1 MTRIPLIEARDLCR
15 EHQQGEQTVP
25 ALRHVHLRIE
35 AGEFVALAGQSG
47 SGKTSLLNLL
57 GALDRPSSGELRLDG
72 QDLALLSKTEL
83 AGLRLR
89 KLGFVFQHYSLIPVL
104 SALENVEYVLVL
116 QGVPA
121 AERRQ
126 RASEALAS
134 VGLGAL
140 LDRRPDQLS
149 GGQQQRVAV
158 ARAIVGRPAL
168 VLADEPT
175 ANLDSDTGD
184 GLLALMRDLNQR
196 TGTSFVIA
204 THDSRVMQSASR
216 LVRLKDGAILE
227 DSAHAL
233 PEACPA

>member
-1 MTRIPLIEARDLCR
+1 MDNTELLLQRLDAPGPKKILACDGGGILGLISVEILARLEA
-15 EHQQGEQTVP
+15 
-25 ALRHVHLRIE
+25 
-35 AGEFVALAGQSG
+35 
-47 SGKTSLLNLL
+47 
-57 GALDRPSSGELRLDG
+57 ELR
-72 QDLALLSKTEL
+72 
-83 AGLRLR
+83 
-89 KLGFVFQHYSLIPVL
+89 
-104 SALENVEYVLVL
+104 
-116 QGVPA
+116 A
-121 AERRQ
+121 AT
-126 RASEALAS
+126 
-134 VGLGAL
+134 
-140 LDRRPDQLS
+140 
-149 GGQQQRVAV
+149 
-158 ARAIVGRPAL
+158 GRPAL